1 MILSR
6 SGPGKRASHLS
17 ERRQPSARLFVP
29 SSPIGRP
36 GALSMLIKRL
46 FRRSVPAGCPTG
58 APRRLLRPDHPT
70 GTTQWKAS
78 RVRCGRC
85 YRFGYLSSVLK
96 FRIIEAAEI
105 LGVSD
110 DTVRRWIDNGQLLV
124 ERDQS
129 RRIGHRRSGEGK
141 QLTSS
146 SRTGDSAK
154 RYTGQRIPL

>member
-1 MILSR
+1 M
-6 SGPGKRASHLS
+6 G
-17 ERRQPSARLFVP
+17 
-29 SSPIGRP
+29 
-36 GALSMLIKRL
+36 RL

-129 RRIGHRRSGEGK
+129 RRMVIDGAGKVNSSRRAAEPGTAPSATADSETRCSQRCEPTSEAVTIDRWSATLGK
-141 QLTSS
+141 QTPGYSGAPRPS
-146 SRTGDSAK
+146 N
-154 RYTGQRIPL
+154 